1 MSTAQDS
8 CCRLRPAAG
17 TPRLRFPT
25 RGESINRPFRVLTLS
40 AVAAAV
46 LFSGCSPE
54 ASAPSP
60 STPPAAAS
68 TAKVTT
74 KDNRAALASAVD
86 SFINGYFQ
94 RNPVFAAHAG
104 KHAFDGKLPD
114 YSPDGLKA
122 TADWLHA
129 QRDTFAAFA
138 DDKLD
143 AQGRFQR
150 DYVLAVIDGQLF
162 WLEDS
167 GAPYS
172 NPAYYTG
179 DLSPSM
185 YLTRPYAPLAQRM
198 AAFVSYQEALPKALA
213 QIKANL
219 KLPLPASYID
229 VGVNSFGGFAR
240 FFKADVPGIFAG
252 VKDDALQARFKASNA
267 AAIKAAQGLAD
278 WLKAQKPHA
287 TQNFA
292 LGAAKFSQ
300 MLRATER
307 VDLPLAQ
314 LKAIG
319 ESDLARNLA
328 SLKTA
333 CAQFA
338 PGKSLEACVAKESA
352 DKPIGGAVEGARK
365 QLASLRQFIV
375 DKDLVSIPGTE
386 QARVEEAPPFNRW
399 NFAYIE
405 IPGPYEKNL
414 PSVYYIAPADPRWS
428 KAEQAAYVPGKD
440 SLLFVSAHEVWPGHF
455 LQFLHANR
463 AQWTFGRLFVGYAF
477 AEGWAHYTEEM
488 MYDAGLDGATPEVH
502 IGQLTNALLRDVRY
516 LSAIGLHTGGM
527 TIAQSE
533 QMFRDKAF
541 QDPGNARQQA
551 ARGTYDPAYLNYT
564 LGKLMIMQLRQDWIP
579 AHPGPNAMKAFHD
592 QFLSYGGPPIPL
604 VRQQMLG
611 GKVEAKLWTEGALA
625 DAGASAPAK

>member
-1 MSTAQDS
+1 M
-8 CCRLRPAAG
+8 
-17 TPRLRFPT
+17 
-25 RGESINRPFRVLTLS
+25 RPFRVLTLS
-40 AVAAAV
+40 AVVASILLV
-46 LFSGCSPE
+46 GCSPD
-54 ASAPSP
+54 AS
-60 STPPAAAS
+60 PPAQAVTPAGAS
-68 TAKVTT
+68 TAKATAT
-74 KDNRAALASAVD
+74 NQGAALTTAVD
-86 SFINGYFQ
+86 TFLSGFFQ
-94 RNPVFAAHAG
+94 HSPVFAANAG
-104 KHAFDGKLPD
+104 KHEFDGKLPD

-129 QRDTFAAFA
+129 QRNTFAAFGN
-138 DDKLD
+138 DQLD

-167 GAPYS
+167 GAPYK
-172 NPAYYTG
+172 NPTFYTG

-229 VGVNSFGGFAR
+229 VGVNSFAGFAS
-240 FFKADVPGIFAG
+240 FFKTDVPGIFAP
-252 VKDDALQARFKASNA
+252 VKDTALQARFKASNA
-267 AAIKAAQGLAD
+267 AAIKATQELGD
-278 WLKAQKPHA
+278 WLKAQKPKA
-287 TQNFA
+287 TQDYA
-292 LGAAKFSQ
+292 LGAEKFSK
-300 MLRATER
+300 MLHATEL
-307 VDLPLAQ
+307 VDLPLDQ
-314 LKAIG
+314 LKKIG
-319 ESDLARNLA
+319 ESDLQRNLA
-328 SLKTA
+328 ALKAA
-333 CAQFA
+333 CDQYA
-338 PGKSLEACVAKESA
+338 PGTSLNACVAKESA
-352 DKPIGGAVEGARK
+352 DKPVGGAVAGARA

-375 DKDLVSIPGTE
+375 DKNLASIPGTE
-386 QARVEEAPPFNRW
+386 QAKAEEAPPFNRW

-414 PSVYYIAPADPRWS
+414 PSVYYIAPPDPTWS
-428 KAEQAAYVPGKD
+428 KADQQAYVPGKAA
-440 SLLFVSAHEVWPGHF
+440 LLFVSSHEVWPGHF

-463 AQWTFGRLFVGYAF
+463 ADWKFGQLFVGYAF
-477 AEGWAHYTEEM
+477 AEGWAHYAEEM
-488 MYDAGLDGATPEVH
+488 MFDAGVGGATPEVH

-564 LGKLMIMQLRQDWIP
+564 LGKLMIMQLRQDWIA
-579 AHPGPNAMKAFHD
+579 AHPGPNALKAFHD

-611 GKVEAKLWTEGALA
+611 GKVEAKLWTAEEKT
-625 DAGASAPAK
+625 PEPVR

>member
-1 MSTAQDS
+1 MRS
-8 CCRLRPAAG
+8 L
-17 TPRLRFPT
+17 
-25 RGESINRPFRVLTLS
+25 RVLTLS
-40 AVAAAV
+40 AAIAGSLLV
-46 LFSGCSPE
+46 GCSPGT
-54 ASAPSP
+54 AP
-60 STPPAAAS
+60 PPAAMAPAT
-68 TAKVTT
+68 TAPMPTATPDQGAGLTT
-74 KDNRAALASAVD
+74 AINAFIDG
-86 SFINGYFQ
+86 SFQ
-94 RNPVFAAHAG
+94 HSPVFAANAG
-104 KHAFDGKLPD
+104 KHEFDGKLPD
-114 YSPDGLKA
+114 YSPEGLKA
-122 TADWLHA
+122 TGDWLHA
-129 QRDTFAAFA
+129 ERSTFAAFA
-138 DDKLD
+138 DNQLD
-143 AQGRFQR
+143 TNGRFQR
-150 DYVLAVIDGQLF
+150 DYALAVIDGQLF

-167 GAPYS
+167 GAPYN
-172 NPAYYTG
+172 NPTWYSG

-185 YLTRPYAPLAQRM
+185 YLTRPYAPLAERM
-198 AAFVSYQEALPKALA
+198 AAFVTYQEALPKALA

-229 VGVNSFGGFAR
+229 VGFNTFAGFAS
-240 FFKADVPGIFAG
+240 FFKTDVPGIFAE

-267 AAIKAAQGLAD
+267 EAIKASQELAD

-287 TQNFA
+287 TQNYA
-292 LGAAKFSQ
+292 LGADKFSK
-300 MLRATER
+300 MLYATER
-307 VDLPLAQ
+307 VKLPLDQ

-328 SLKTA
+328 SLKAA
-333 CAQFA
+333 CDQFA
-338 PGKSLEACVAKESA
+338 PGKSLTDCVAKESA
-352 DKPIGGAVEGARK
+352 DKPTGGAVEGARA

-375 DKDLVSIPGTE
+375 DKDLVTIPGTE
-386 QARVEEAPPFNRW
+386 QAKAEEAPPFNRW

-414 PSVYYIAPADPRWS
+414 PSVYYIAPPDPTWS
-428 KAEQAAYVPGKD
+428 KADQAAYVPGKA

-463 AQWTFGRLFVGYAF
+463 AESKFGQLFVGYAF

-488 MYDAGLDGATPEVH
+488 MFDAGVDGGTPETH

-516 LSAIGLHTGGM
+516 LSAIGLHTSGM

-564 LGKLMIMQLRQDWIP
+564 MGKLMIMQLRQDWIA
-579 AHPGPNAMKAFHD
+579 AHPGPNALKAFND

-611 GKVEAKLWTEGALA
+611 GKMEAKLWTV
-625 DAGASAPAK
+625 DAPANTKAPATAN

>member
-1 MSTAQDS
+1 MHP
-8 CCRLRPAAG
+8 LRA
-17 TPRLRFPT
+17 
-25 RGESINRPFRVLTLS
+25 LTLS
-40 AVAAAV
+40 AVVAATFLA
-46 LFSGCSPE
+46 GCSAD
-54 ASAPSP
+54 ASLSGQ
-60 STPPAAAS
+60 STPAAAS
-68 TAKVTT
+68 SVH
-74 KDNRAALASAVD
+74 AADAGRNATLATDVD
-86 SFINGYFQ
+86 AFLAGYFQ
-94 RNPVFAAHAG
+94 HYPVFAANAG
-104 KHAFDGKLPD
+104 KHEFDGRLPD
-114 YSPDGLKA
+114 FSAEGLKA
-122 TADWLHA
+122 NADWLHA
-129 QRDTFAAFA
+129 QRKSFAAFT
-138 DDKLD
+138 DDELD
-143 AQGRFQR
+143 ARGRFQR

-167 GAPYS
+167 GAPYK
-172 NPAYYTG
+172 NPTFYTG

-198 AAFVSYQEALPKALA
+198 AAFVTYQEALPKALA

-229 VGVNSFGGFAR
+229 VGVNSFAGFAS
-240 FFKADVPGIFAG
+240 FFRTDVPGIFAQ

-267 AAIKAAQGLAD
+267 AAIKASQELAD

-287 TQNFA
+287 TQDFA
-292 LGAAKFSQ
+292 LGADKFAK
-300 MLRATER
+300 MLHATER
-307 VDLPLAQ
+307 VDLPLDQ

-328 SLKTA
+328 SLKSA
-333 CAQFA
+333 CDKFA
-338 PGKSLEACVAKESA
+338 PGQSLKDCVAKESA
-352 DKPIGGAVEGARK
+352 DKPVGGAVEGARA

-386 QARVEEAPPFNRW
+386 QAKAEEAPPFNRW

-405 IPGPYEKNL
+405 IPGPYENNL
-414 PSVYYIAPADPRWS
+414 PSVYYIAPPDPTWS
-428 KAEQAAYVPGKD
+428 KADQAAYVPGKAA
-440 SLLFVSAHEVWPGHF
+440 LLFVSAHEVWPGHF

-463 AQWTFGRLFVGYAF
+463 AHWKFGQLFVGYAF

-488 MYDAGLDGATPEVH
+488 MFDAGLDGATPEVH

-527 TIAQSE
+527 TVAQSE

-564 LGKLMIMQLRQDWIP
+564 MGKLMIMQLRQDWIA
-579 AHPGPNAMKAFHD
+579 AHPGPNALKAFHD

-611 GKVEAKLWTEGALA
+611 GKAEAKLWT
-625 DAGASAPAK
+625 ASATAPAAEASASSH